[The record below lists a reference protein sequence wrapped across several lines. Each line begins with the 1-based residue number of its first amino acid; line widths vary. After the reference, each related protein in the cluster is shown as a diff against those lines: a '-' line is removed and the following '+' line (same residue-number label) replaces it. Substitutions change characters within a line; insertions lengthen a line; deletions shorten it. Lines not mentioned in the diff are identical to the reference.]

1 MKRTMMLVA
10 VAFVAMIVI
19 GCTTPVDP
27 PTSVKVY
34 LTGAESFTRVDAAGS
49 LAMSDIYQWDND
61 ADGTVD
67 DDTMYTGDDVVVEFD
82 ATHDTEWTI
91 TVGGNVYL
99 NNANIGP
106 TFVHQPVM
114 ASLDFAFGVVDG
126 VIRNTNVDMGDG
138 VVGPTFTEMALTY
151 TGSNTI
157 TTEIAGGHTWTR

>member
-1 MKRTMMLVA
+1 MKRTIMLIAVALVA
-10 VAFVAMIVI
+10 MTTFV
-19 GCTTPVDP
+19 GCPNPVDP
-27 PTSVKVY
+27 PDPVKVH
-34 LTGAESFTRVDAAGS
+34 LTGAESFTRVDAAGT
-49 LAMSDIYQWDND
+49 LTMTDIYQWDSD
-61 ADGTVD
+61 ADGAVD

-126 VIRNTNVDMGDG
+126 VVTNTNTVGMGS
-138 VVGPTFTEMALTY
+138 PTFEAMALTY